1 VPLFQKAHK
10 HKIYQKD
17 AAGHVL
23 FSASGK
29 QKIEAFKT
37 FWPSWE
43 DSTTWVTVACI
54 VLGAGIV
61 IALEWYGKTQTKQ
74 S

>member
-1 VPLFQKAHK
+1 MQLEIFYFQSVENK
-10 HKIYQKD
+10 
-17 AAGHVL
+17 
-23 FSASGK
+23 
-29 QKIEAFKT
+29 KIEAFKT

-61 IALEWYGKTQTKQ
+61 ITLEWYGKTQTQ
-74 S
+74 QP